1 VLLLV
6 EGGKDVAEPFTIGV
20 VTVAICDDPVTIK
33 DAPSRGKPAADATA
47 AQPATFETVD
57 GWLGRFGF
65 FEYPEDGTIV
75 GKFYWHRDP
84 LSPPY
89 DRLKNAG
96 SVSVVT
102 AGDRWVVPL
111 RAMMINGKDWA
122 TLNRVNDLQLDA
134 VAGGSFRDLVGSLG
148 DTDVGLYEDMVPQAG
163 KNVAAGLGMSVP
175 AGHIA
180 PLMGMIAVTRPLALV
195 KKLSASL

>member
-1 VLLLV
+1 VKRGQ
-6 EGGKDVAEPFTIGV
+6 EVAQSLTIGV
-20 VTVAICDDPVTIK
+20 VSVTIHDDSVTIK
-33 DAPSRGKPAADATA
+33 DAPSKGKPAEDAKA

-65 FEYPEDGTIV
+65 FEYPNEGTIV
-75 GKFYWHRDP
+75 GKFYWHKDP

-148 DTDVGLYEDMVPQAG
+148 DTDVALYGEMVPQAG
-163 KNVAAGLGMSVP
+163 KNVAGGLGMSVP

>member
-1 VLLLV
+1 VKRGQ
-6 EGGKDVAEPFTIGV
+6 EVAQSLTIGV
-20 VTVAICDDPVTIK
+20 VSVTIHDDPVTIQ
-33 DAPSRGKPAADATA
+33 DVPSKGKPAEAATA
-47 AQPATFETVD
+47 AQPAAFKTVD

-65 FEYPEDGTIV
+65 FEYPEEGTIV
-75 GKFYWHRDP
+75 GKFYWHKDP

-148 DTDVGLYEDMVPQAG
+148 DTDVGLYGDMVPQAG
-163 KNVAAGLGMSVP
+163 KNVAGGLGMSVP

-180 PLMGMIAVTRPLALV
+180 PLMGMIAVTRPIALV

>member
-1 VLLLV
+1 
-6 EGGKDVAEPFTIGV
+6 VAQSLTIGV
-20 VTVAICDDPVTIK
+20 VSVTIHDDSVTIK
-33 DAPSRGKPAADATA
+33 DAPSKGKPAEDAKA

-65 FEYPEDGTIV
+65 FEYPNEGTIV
-75 GKFYWHRDP
+75 GKFYWHKNP

-148 DTDVGLYEDMVPQAG
+148 DTDVGLYGDMVPQAG
-163 KNVAAGLGMSVP
+163 KNVAGGLGMSVP

-180 PLMGMIAVTRPLALV
+180 PLMGMIAVTRPIALV

>member
-1 VLLLV
+1 
-6 EGGKDVAEPFTIGV
+6 VAQSLMIGV
-20 VTVAICDDPVTIK
+20 VSVTIYQDPVTIE
-33 DAPSRGKPAADATA
+33 DIPSRGKPAENATA

-57 GWLGRFGF
+57 GWLGKFGF
-65 FEYPEDGTIV
+65 FEYPGEGTIV

-96 SVSVVT
+96 SVSVVEVQ
-102 AGDRWVVPL
+102 DRWVIPL
-111 RAMMINGKDWA
+111 RAMMIKGKDWA
-122 TLNRVNDLQLDA
+122 TLNRVSDLELDA
-134 VAGGSFRDLVGSLG
+134 LAGTSFRDFVGGLG
-148 DTDVGLYEDMVPQAG
+148 DSVVGIYGDLVPQAG
-163 KNVAAGLGMSVP
+163 KNVAAGLGMSIP
-175 AGHIA
+175 AGQIA

>member
-1 VLLLV
+1 VKRGQEV
-6 EGGKDVAEPFTIGV
+6 EQSLTIGV
-20 VTVAICDDPVTIK
+20 VSVTIYDDPVTIK
-33 DAPSRGKPAADATA
+33 DVPGRGKPAEDATA
-47 AQPATFETVD
+47 AQPASFETID

-65 FEYPEDGTIV
+65 FEYPEEGTIV
-75 GKFYWHRDP
+75 GKFYWHKDP

-148 DTDVGLYEDMVPQAG
+148 DTDVGLYGGMVPQAG
-163 KNVAAGLGMSVP
+163 KNVAGGLGMSVP

-180 PLMGMIAVTRPLALV
+180 PLMGMIAVTRPIALV

>member
-1 VLLLV
+1 MAQSL
-6 EGGKDVAEPFTIGV
+6 TIGV
-20 VTVAICDDPVTIK
+20 VSVTIYDDPVTIK
-33 DAPSRGKPAADATA
+33 DVPSRGKPAEDATA
-47 AQPATFETVD
+47 AQPASFETVD

-65 FEYPEDGTIV
+65 FEYPEEGTIV

-102 AGDRWVVPL
+102 VGDLWVVPL

-122 TLNRVNDLQLDA
+122 TLNRVNDLELDA
-134 VAGGSFRDLVGSLG
+134 LAGGSFRDLVASLG
-148 DTDVGLYEDMVPQAG
+148 DTTVGMYSDMVPQAG